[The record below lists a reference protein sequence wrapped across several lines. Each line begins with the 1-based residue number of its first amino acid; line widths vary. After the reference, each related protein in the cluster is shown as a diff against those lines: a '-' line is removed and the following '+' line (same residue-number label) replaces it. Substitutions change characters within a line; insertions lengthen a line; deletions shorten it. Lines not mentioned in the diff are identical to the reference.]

1 MRHLRD
7 LLGVAA
13 AGLFA
18 RKART
23 ALIVAGPLLGVAALV
38 GVIGLTDSAKGD
50 VQATLQSLG
59 TNLLVVTAT
68 GQNQKLPV
76 ESLDRV
82 RHVRTVTAAASST
95 SLSNITVSDTEN
107 LRSEEQAAATQ
118 VRAVDPSLPGV
129 VDAHLRWGR
138 FLNAWDR
145 ASGDRAAVIGADL
158 AALYGIVP
166 GDVRTILLNDR
177 PYAVVGVLE
186 PVPLLSDLDSSVM
199 ITRTAATNDW
209 SDDGAPSTLYVRVVQ
224 GSTQATA
231 SVLPTAVTYGGPGN
245 PIVSVPSDLLSASA
259 KVDTTLRNTGL
270 AMAALALLVGGLGI
284 ANVMSI
290 SVIQRQAEIGIRR
303 AVGHSRFTIG
313 AQFFAEALFVGLI
326 GGLLGILSGG
336 GFVTAVAF
344 ARGWVLVIEPW
355 VPAAGM
361 VVAVSVAIVAG
372 IYPAMKA
379 ARLEPL
385 ATLRLG

>member
-13 AGLFA
+13 SGLFS

-23 ALIVAGPLLGVAALV
+23 ALIVAGPLLGVASLV

-50 VQATLQSLG
+50 VQATLQALG
-59 TNLLVVTAT
+59 TNLLVVTAS
-68 GQNQKLPV
+68 GQNQKLPA
-76 ESLDRV
+76 ESLERV
-82 RHVRTVTAAASST
+82 RHVRTVASVATST
-95 SLSNITVSDTEN
+95 SLSNITVTDTDTV
-107 LRSEEQAAATQ
+107 RPEEQAAATQ
-118 VRAVDPSLPGV
+118 VRAVDPALPRVAG
-129 VDAHLRWGR
+129 AHLRWGR
-138 FLNAWDR
+138 FLNAWDS
-145 ASGDRAAVIGADL
+145 ASGDRAAVVGADL

-166 GDVRTILLNDR
+166 GEVRTILLNGR
-177 PYAVVGVLE
+177 PYAVVGVLD
-186 PVPLLSDLDSSVM
+186 PVPLLSDLDTSVM
-199 ITRTAATNDW
+199 ITHMAATNDW
-209 SDDGAPSTLYVRVVQ
+209 GDDGAPSTLYVRVRE
-224 GSTQATA
+224 GTTQATA
-231 SVLPTAVTYGGPGN
+231 HVLPTAITYGGPGN
-245 PIVSVPSDLLSASA
+245 PVVDIPSDLLTARA
-259 KVDTTLRNTGL
+259 QIDTTLRNTGL

-303 AVGHSRFTIG
+303 AVGHRRSWIG
-313 AQFFAEALFVGLI
+313 AQFFAEALFVGVI
-326 GGLLGILSGG
+326 GGVLGILSGAS
-336 GFVTAVAF
+336 FVAAVAA

-355 VPAAGM
+355 VPVVGM
-361 VVAVSVAIVAG
+361 AVAVAVAVIAG

>member
-59 TNLLVVTAT
+59 TNLLVVTAS

-76 ESLDRV
+76 QSLGRV
-82 RHVRTVTAAASST
+82 RHVRTVTAVASST
-95 SLSNITVSDTEN
+95 SLSSITVSDTDHV
-107 LRSEEQAAATQ
+107 RSEEQAAATQ

-138 FLNAWDR
+138 FLNAWDS

-224 GSTQATA
+224 GATQATA

-303 AVGHSRFTIG
+303 AVGHSRFLSG
-313 AQFFAEALFVGLI
+313 AQFFAEALFVGVI
-326 GGLLGILSGG
+326 GGVLGILGG
-336 GFVTAVAF
+336 AGFVTAIAF

-361 VVAVSVAIVAG
+361 VVAVSVAVVAG

>member
-1 MRHLRD
+1 VRYLRD

-59 TNLLVVTAT
+59 TNLLVVSAS
-68 GQNQKLPV
+68 GQKQKLPA

-82 RHVRTVTAAASST
+82 RHVRTVKAVASST
-95 SLSNITVSDTEN
+95 SLNNITVSDTDTP
-107 LRSEEQAAATQ
+107 RQEEQAAATQ
-118 VRAVDPSLPGV
+118 VRAVDPSLPRV
-129 VDAHLRWGR
+129 VGARLRWGR
-138 FLNAWDR
+138 FLNSWDL
-145 ASGDRAAVIGADL
+145 ASGDRAVVIGANL
-158 AALYGIVP
+158 AGVYGIVP
-166 GDVRTILLNDR
+166 GDVRTILLNGK

-199 ITRTAATNDW
+199 ITRRAAVEDW
-209 SDDGAPSTLYVRVVQ
+209 SDDGAPSTLYVRVLQ
-224 GSTQATA
+224 GTTQATA
-231 SVLPTAVTYGGPGN
+231 AILPTAVTYGGPGN
-245 PIVSVPSDLLSASA
+245 PVVSVPSDLLSASA

-303 AVGHSRFTIG
+303 AVGHSRLAIG
-313 AQFFAEALFVGLI
+313 AQFFAEALFVGVI
-326 GGLLGILSGG
+326 GGLLGIAAGA
-336 GFVTAVAF
+336 GFVTAVALG
-344 ARGWVLVIEPW
+344 RGWVLVIEPW
-355 VPAAGM
+355 VPLAGM
-361 VVAVSVAIVAG
+361 AVAVSVAVVAG

>member
-13 AGLFA
+13 AGLFS

-50 VQATLQSLG
+50 VQATLQALG
-59 TNLLVVTAT
+59 TNLLVVTAS
-68 GQNQKLPV
+68 GQNQKLPPG
-76 ESLDRV
+76 SLDRV
-82 RHVRTVTAAASST
+82 RQVTTVASVASST
-95 SLSNITVSDTEN
+95 ALSNITVTDTDTA
-107 LRSEEQAAATQ
+107 RPEEQSAPTQ
-118 VRAVDPSLPGV
+118 VRAVDPSLPQV
-129 VDAHLRWGR
+129 VSARLRWGR
-138 FLNAWDR
+138 FLNAWDI
-145 ASGDRAAVIGADL
+145 ASADRAAVVGADL
-158 AALYGIVP
+158 AAVYGIVP
-166 GDVRTILLNDR
+166 GDVRTILLNGR
-177 PYAVVGVLE
+177 PYAVVGVLD

-199 ITRTAATNDW
+199 VTRTAATGDW
-209 SDDGAPSTLYVRVVQ
+209 GDDGTPSTLYVRVRE
-224 GSTQATA
+224 GTTRATSQA
-231 SVLPTAVTYGGPGN
+231 LPTAITYGGPGN
-245 PIVSVPSDLLSASA
+245 PVVSVPSDLLSARA
-259 KVDTTLRNTGL
+259 QIDTTLRNTGL

-303 AVGHSRFTIG
+303 AVGHSRFSIG
-313 AQFFAEALFVGLI
+313 AQFFAEALFVGVI
-326 GGLLGILSGG
+326 GGVLGILSGA
-336 GFVTAVAF
+336 GFVAAVAL

-355 VPAAGM
+355 VAVAGM
-361 VVAVSVAIVAG
+361 AVAVTVAVVAG

-385 ATLRLG
+385 ATLRLS